1 VLQNV
6 SKSGDLVL
14 TLGAGDISKAGE
26 DLLAILEDRG
36 SQP

>member
-1 VLQNV
+1 
-6 SKSGDLVL
+6 VL